1 MKTICFYFQIHQPF
15 RLKRYR
21 FFDIGADH
29 YYYDDFINEQIL
41 QRIAANSFLPANQI
55 IYDLIQSSEG
65 KFRVAFSISGV
76 ALDQLEQHAPE
87 VIESFRK
94 LAKTGAVEFLSET
107 YAHSLS
113 SIVDEKEFKN
123 QVTQHRKR
131 IEVLFGQKPKTFRN
145 TELIYSDDLGEMIYS
160 MGYKTVIAE
169 GAKAVLGWKSP
180 NFVYHSALNPNLK
193 LLLKN
198 DKLSDD
204 IAFRFSN
211 YNWSEYP
218 LVAEKF
224 IDWIQKTPEK
234 EQVINLFM
242 NYETFGNL
250 QPKESGIFEFLKA
263 LPKFAFEKGIGFST
277 PSEVS
282 SLVKATGPIS
292 VPNPTSWTDEE
303 RDLSAWLGN
312 DLQQEAFNK
321 LYSVAERVRM
331 SKDRRLHLDWN
342 YLQTSDHFYYMSTKS
357 FSDGGLYR
365 YFSPYESPFEAFINY
380 MNVLSDFMERVNAQ
394 FPSSVGNEELNSLLT
409 TIQNQ
414 ELKIA
419 DLEKQLKKY
428 KKESPT
434 GNRQVAVKKGGA
446 AKKGNKAK

>member
-1 MKTICFYFQIHQPF
+1 
-15 RLKRYR
+15 
-21 FFDIGADH
+21 
-29 YYYDDFINEQIL
+29 
-41 QRIAANSFLPANQI
+41 LPANQI

-145 TELIYSDDLGEMIYS
+145 TELIYSDDLGELIYS

-218 LVAEKF
+218 LVADKF

-263 LPKFAFEKGIGFST
+263 LPKFAFKKGIEFST

-331 SKDRRLHLDWN
+331 SKDRRLQLDWN
-342 YLQTSDHFYYMSTKS
+342 YLQSSDHFYYMSTKS

-446 AKKGNKAK
+446 VKKGNKAK

>member
-29 YYYDDFINEQIL
+29 YYYDDFTNEQIL
-41 QRIAANSFLPANQI
+41 QRIANNSFLPANQI
-55 IYDLIQSSEG
+55 IYDLIQASEG

-76 ALDQLEQHAPE
+76 ALDQLEQYAPE

-94 LAKTGAVEFLSET
+94 LAKTDAVEFLCET

-113 SIVDEKEFKN
+113 SVIDEKEFKD

-145 TELIYSDDLGEMIYS
+145 TELVYSDDLGELIYS
-160 MGYKTVIAE
+160 MGYKTIIAE
-169 GAKAVLGWKSP
+169 GAKTVLGWKSP

-204 IAFRFSN
+204 ITFRFSN

-224 IDWIQKTPEK
+224 IDWIHKTPEN

-263 LPKFAFEKGIGFST
+263 LPKYAFEKGIEFST

-282 SLVKATGPIS
+282 GLVKATGPIS
-292 VPNPTSWTDEE
+292 VPNPTSWADEE
-303 RDLSAWLGN
+303 RDLNAWLGN

-321 LYSVAERVRM
+321 LYSIAERVRM

-365 YFSPYESPFEAFINY
+365 YFSPYETPFEAFINY
-380 MNVLSDFMERVNAQ
+380 MNVLSDFMERVEAQ

-428 KKESPT
+428 KK
-434 GNRQVAVKKGGA
+434 GNHTDNSQGTVKKGNS
-446 AKKGNKAK
+446 AK

>member
-1 MKTICFYFQIHQPF
+1 M
-15 RLKRYR
+15 
-21 FFDIGADH
+21 
-29 YYYDDFINEQIL
+29 
-41 QRIAANSFLPANQI
+41 PANQI

-145 TELIYSDDLGEMIYS
+145 TELIYSDDLGELIYS

-218 LVAEKF
+218 LVADKF

-263 LPKFAFEKGIGFST
+263 LPKFAFKKGIEFST

-282 SLVKATGPIS
+282 SLVKATGPIG

-331 SKDRRLHLDWN
+331 SKDRRLQLDWN
-342 YLQTSDHFYYMSTKS
+342 YLQSSDHFYYMSTKS

-446 AKKGNKAK
+446 VKKGNKAK

>member
-1 MKTICFYFQIHQPF
+1 
-15 RLKRYR
+15 
-21 FFDIGADH
+21 
-29 YYYDDFINEQIL
+29 
-41 QRIAANSFLPANQI
+41 
-55 IYDLIQSSEG
+55 
-65 KFRVAFSISGV
+65 
-76 ALDQLEQHAPE
+76 
-87 VIESFRK
+87 
-94 LAKTGAVEFLSET
+94 
-107 YAHSLS
+107 
-113 SIVDEKEFKN
+113 
-123 QVTQHRKR
+123 
-131 IEVLFGQKPKTFRN
+131 
-145 TELIYSDDLGEMIYS
+145 
-160 MGYKTVIAE
+160 
-169 GAKAVLGWKSP
+169 
-180 NFVYHSALNPNLK
+180 
-193 LLLKN
+193 
-198 DKLSDD
+198 
-204 IAFRFSN
+204 
-211 YNWSEYP
+211 
-218 LVAEKF
+218 
-224 IDWIQKTPEK
+224 
-234 EQVINLFM
+234 M

-263 LPKFAFEKGIGFST
+263 LPKFAFKKGIEFST

-331 SKDRRLHLDWN
+331 SKDRRLQLDWN
-342 YLQTSDHFYYMSTKS
+342 YLQSSDHFYYMSTKS

-446 AKKGNKAK
+446 VKKGNKAK

>member
-1 MKTICFYFQIHQPF
+1 
-15 RLKRYR
+15 
-21 FFDIGADH
+21 
-29 YYYDDFINEQIL
+29 
-41 QRIAANSFLPANQI
+41 
-55 IYDLIQSSEG
+55 
-65 KFRVAFSISGV
+65 
-76 ALDQLEQHAPE
+76 
-87 VIESFRK
+87 
-94 LAKTGAVEFLSET
+94 
-107 YAHSLS
+107 
-113 SIVDEKEFKN
+113 
-123 QVTQHRKR
+123 
-131 IEVLFGQKPKTFRN
+131 
-145 TELIYSDDLGEMIYS
+145 

-250 QPKESGIFEFLKA
+250 QPKESGIFEFVKA

-446 AKKGNKAK
+446 VKKGNKAK